1 MPKRT
6 NHTQSVATGIKVHP
20 VVTVVVGA
28 GLLGAGAFANHNYHP
43 ARAQQIRQPVVEQG
57 LNLDFNGQPKTDKG
71 HPFRSALSHV
81 GHHLKDPVHSIAHGV
96 SALAHHSRTSASGHS
111 SQH

>member
-28 GLLGAGAFANHNYHP
+28 CLRGRRF
-43 ARAQQIRQPVVEQG
+43 RQP
-57 LNLDFNGQPKTDKG
+57 
-71 HPFRSALSHV
+71 
-81 GHHLKDPVHSIAHGV
+81 
-96 SALAHHSRTSASGHS
+96 
-111 SQH
+111 